1 MDNFLA
7 VILLLEEEEMDR
19 NEPKEVECS
28 DFKISNMP
36 SEDFK
41 IHFRLTK
48 QQFETLFTEMKPV
61 HMKSPSILRG
71 WPLKKL
77 MLASLWV
84 LSSLESYRS
93 IAERFGTV
101 QSVVSRWVHYFTR
114 LICYAKNNVIKWPS
128 EEEKLQNVTQ
138 FLERGF
144 PDTVGALNVTQIT
157 IKKPKELPE
166 SYYTDKKVYAINCMA
181 VCNASKKF
189 FYVYIGDPGSYSKR
203 RTFRRSGI
211 GRKFQEN
218 KDFLQPYHI
227 IGDNFFPFSSSLMV
241 PYKGFSHLNYS
252 QIRFNDRLQSA
263 RMVIE
268 HAFDLLKQRFRR
280 LQYLEMY
287 NIDDISSTILA
298 CCIMHNLITG
308 PVEDD
313 GDEEIIEE
321 IRFRENNK
329 EYVEGEDD
337 LSDDDEDHSSQSLE
351 LQKATEKRNKI
362 AMDIL

>member
-19 NEPKEVECS
+19 NEPKEVEYS

-48 QQFETLFTEMKPV
+48 QQFETLLTEIKPV

-128 EEEKLQNVTQ
+128 EEEKLQNVSQ

-166 SYYTDKKVYAINCMA
+166 SYYTDKK
-181 VCNASKKF
+181 
-189 FYVYIGDPGSYSKR
+189 
-203 RTFRRSGI
+203 
-211 GRKFQEN
+211 
-218 KDFLQPYHI
+218 PYHI
-227 IGDNFFPFSSSLMV
+227 IGDNAFPFSSSLMV
-241 PYKGFSHLNYS
+241 PYKGFNDLNYS

-329 EYVEGEDD
+329 EYVDGEDD
-337 LSDDDEDHSSQSLE
+337 LSDDDGDDEEDHSSRSLE
-351 LQKATEKRNKI
+351 FQKATEKRNKI